1 MAFIYLVFLFL
12 KFILKST
19 EEEQRNSGN
28 YGIAIG
34 TITEGWGNA

>member
-1 MAFIYLVFLFL
+1 MVFIYSLFLFL
-12 KFILKST
+12 KFILKSP

-34 TITEGWGNA
+34 TITED